1 MPSIPEET
9 AMSSSPAATPSTTVA
24 RGSGVGMLLLLVLFG
39 INLRP
44 FLTALGPVLDPLRA
58 DIGLD
63 YRAAAILTTLPFVL
77 MGLLAFCGNTLVRRY
92 GERSCLAAALLLLML
107 GSAVRTVA
115 GSGTMLIV
123 TAAVAGAGVAT
134 IQALMP
140 GLAKRWFPQR
150 LSLAMGLY
158 SAALVG
164 GGALGALAS
173 SWLNGVGGWR
183 MSLSVW
189 AVPALLALIAW
200 LGSAVATPSVKQ
212 SGSPAPVSIGRFFGN
227 RRAWLL
233 ALYFGLTNSGYSSLV
248 AWLPSFYRQ
257 QGMAAQAAGS
267 LLAWMALFQ
276 AAAAFLVPMLARR
289 WADRRLALWLTITVQ
304 AAGFA
309 GLALV
314 PQLEPWLWV
323 AMAGFGLGGFFSLS
337 LIVSLEHLP
346 QAQAAGALTAFVQ
359 GIGFLVAASGPWLIG
374 CLRDAGG
381 SFVTGWWL
389 QLSVLAAMALLTAC
403 LHPSSYRPSMAGV
416 TA

>member
-9 AMSSSPAATPSTTVA
+9 AMSSSPATVPSTAVA

-92 GERSCLAAALLLLML
+92 GERRCLAAALLLLML
-107 GSAVRTVA
+107 GSASRTVA

-173 SWLNGVGGWR
+173 TWLNGVGGWR

-212 SGSPAPVSIGRFFGN
+212 SGSPAPVSISRFFRN

-257 QGMAAQAAGS
+257 QGMAAHAAGG

-276 AAAAFLVPMLARR
+276 AAAAFLVPLFARR
-289 WADRRLALWLTITVQ
+289 NADRRHALWLTIVVQ

-346 QAQAAGALTAFVQ
+346 QAQAAGALAAFVQ

-381 SFVTGWWL
+381 SFATGWWL
-389 QLSVLAAMALLTAC
+389 QLAVLTAMALLTTC
-403 LHPSSYRPSMAGV
+403 LHPASYRPSMAGV

>member
-1 MPSIPEET
+1 
-9 AMSSSPAATPSTTVA
+9 MSSSTAATPSPSVA
-24 RGSGVGMLLLLVLFG
+24 RSSGVGMLLLLVLFG

-107 GSAVRTVA
+107 GSIARTVA
-115 GSGTMLIV
+115 ASSTMLIV
-123 TAAVAGAGVAT
+123 TAGVAGAGVAT

-173 SWLNGVGGWR
+173 TWLNGVGGWR
-183 MSLSVW
+183 LSLSVW
-189 AVPALLALIAW
+189 AVPALLALVAW
-200 LGSAVATPSVKQ
+200 LGRAASTPAAERCFA
-212 SGSPAPVSIGRFFGN
+212 APVSIGRFFGN

-257 QGMAAQAAGS
+257 QGMAAHAAGS

-276 AAAAFLVPMLARR
+276 AAAAFLVPMLARHGT
-289 WADRRLALWLTITVQ
+289 DRRQALWLVIVVQ

-381 SFVTGWWL
+381 SFATGWWL
-389 QLSVLAAMALLTAC
+389 QLAVLAAMALLTAW
-403 LHPSSYRPSMAGV
+403 LRPASYRSSMAGV
-416 TA
+416 VA